1 MPTHRALG
9 ACAGAHLHCTRR
21 SRPCCSHG
29 HAARTQSLCQGSQ
42 AGRWCPSPLP
52 AAASGWG
59 PAGPAHPCAG
69 TQWCSAR
76 QVVSGGAAASTGR
89 SISPR
94 SGLSGRDGGLGTWVG
109 ELGTGRGCARG
120 GHTCWDGA
128 GWRLGGSNKSQAVGV
143 AVVWRNVGSVK
154 ELCGLIFRVAGERD
168 NSKGS
173 HLHFPP
179 SVTQAKTPSLQVSVS
194 FLPNTPFPT
203 SFLHKAFSLQY
214 LLHPHLFSTS

>member
-1 MPTHRALG
+1 MRSVPGLPLLLAAERLLTGCHLSVDVVLG
-9 ACAGAHLHCTRR
+9 DVAVTQGRSYWACAVDPASYLVKVGVGLESKLQESFQGA
-21 SRPCCSHG
+21 PD
-29 HAARTQSLCQGSQ
+29 
-42 AGRWCPSPLP
+42 
-52 AAASGWG
+52 
-59 PAGPAHPCAG
+59 
-69 TQWCSAR
+69 
-76 QVVSGGAAASTGR
+76 V
-89 SISPR
+89 ISPR

-128 GWRLGGSNKSQAVGV
+128 GRRLGGSNKSQAVGV

-168 NSKGS
+168 SSKGS